1 MRKQCVPGS
10 FFSAHARESLGTR
23 LAGYGTKTI
32 VIGMSLSEPHTS
44 ELNGGI
50 FIYYIW
56 VIPCQINTKKYLTLT
71 DLDETWF
78 LHSVC

>member
-1 MRKQCVPGS
+1 MCVCVEGWGGGENE
-10 FFSAHARESLGTR
+10 AKHMEC
-23 LAGYGTKTI
+23 
-32 VIGMSLSEPHTS
+32 VIQVGK
-44 ELNGGI
+44 
-50 FIYYIW
+50 W